1 MLTPLNEITS
11 RGRIMLQRV
20 LDSLAL
26 KATNVQIY
34 YLCENLFTMN
44 VHVRMIQIF
53 VYKVLATFFTR
64 AHRC

>member
-1 MLTPLNEITS
+1 
-11 RGRIMLQRV
+11 MLQRV

-53 VYKVLATFFTR
+53 VYKDLATFFTR